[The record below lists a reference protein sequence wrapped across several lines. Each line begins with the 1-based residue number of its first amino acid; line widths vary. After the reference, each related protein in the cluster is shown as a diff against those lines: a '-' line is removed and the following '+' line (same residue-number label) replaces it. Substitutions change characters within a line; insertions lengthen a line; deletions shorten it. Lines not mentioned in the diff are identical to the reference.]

1 MATAFSEDDYDDYTG
16 RIGPDGEPER
26 YSTMLGGDPRLA
38 QQRELASRAQRLA
51 EPIIIDNWL
60 KSITKDAR
68 GTEAASQVTLTPG
81 VEYRIRDFTGR
92 NDGQII
98 ASGSTPEELLR
109 LQDAAQ
115 ALARQG
121 TRADYRLEQVGGP
134 AVAGFQTYT
143 DPDTGKTVQVIG
155 GDLYNKPIASTIAEI
170 GIPIALAVAG
180 GAFLAPLIAPGAAA
194 GSAAAAGGLA
204 AGTGIGS
211 FAGNVLVGKP
221 LDQALISG
229 LTTAA
234 TAGGGSFLGPQ
245 IGPIVGSS
253 AVGTGIG
260 AGIGNFAANVAT
272 GTSLEDALKSA
283 GISGLTAGTLEA
295 LFPNGLFNNN
305 PNPTPTGTNTVSV
318 PGTTNVGAG
327 IGGSTSGFDDA
338 IINVLANRG
347 VGSAFTGSLGGAG
360 ASNISL
366 RDSGNDFDQQYETWR
381 NSLTAR
387 QLGGRDIYNAFMDGY
402 PEGYQLNSTGQL
414 SDVNY
419 NIYPTNATPGS
430 EASLKLAAFLRDNN
444 ILPGTPAAYNYF
456 KTIDP
461 SFATSPI
468 DPNVGYNFNP
478 NLNSGINVSNAAG
491 GAGGLT
497 AAQIAAAA
505 AAAAGSN
512 TGTGTTVATT
522 TGATGND
529 TITSST
535 GNDTITGGTTVN
547 TNTLTGGARNDTI
560 PGGTTVSTTTGGARN
575 DTIPGGTTVRTDTL
589 TGGKGNDTITGGTT
603 VRTDT
608 LTGGTRNETIT
619 GGTTV
624 ITHTLTGGTGNDTI
638 PGGAT
643 VRTDTNPRRTITTPL
658 NNLNP
663 GSTVRGETTR
673 TRLVIN
679 PLTGEYV
686 ATEQLNPAGQTVR
699 GSTDEK
705 TRLYFPNSDWLNSYL
720 EQLKTEPPGPTTK
733 QKIFSVLKTIAG
745 LSPLLG
751 LIPAG
756 DGGGGT
762 LDPGPGLPP
771 GGTGGIG
778 RIRNPAT
785 FDPFTYGQREG
796 EFDFFRNAPATTG
809 TVTGIGGT
817 GTTTGTTGTTT
828 TGTRTTGTPGPA
840 ATAAEVQAA
849 YPGYTNIRQ
858 DAQGRWFGEPIPGY
872 TASGTPATG
881 LRVTAGGTFD
891 PTVADYGL
899 FNPGFESIERNA
911 DGRYSGART
920 IDVVGS
926 PGMTLAQVQAQYG
939 ATHRNITQDAS
950 GNFFGTRD
958 VTTRSAA
965 APTTLEQVRALNL
978 GYDDYELD
986 NGNFSGIRRVTT
998 NTPRP
1003 ATLAE
1008 VQAQFGSTYN
1018 NITQNPD
1025 GRFFG
1030 QRTVQTS
1037 GMPTLEQ
1044 IRNLGL
1050 GYENYEQD
1058 GTDFYGIRTGPDTV
1072 VPGTRKTLEQIRGE
1086 NPDYDDYGTNEGG
1099 DYFGIKYV
1107 NEGPAM
1113 AEGGEVD
1120 DDMVRHLI
1128 EYRKGG
1134 GHMGPGQVK
1143 GIGSGQEDKIP
1154 AWLSDGEYVW
1164 SAQDVAD
1171 LGDGSTDEGV
1181 RRLDRMRKMVR
1192 QRAGRKDVKKIAKP
1206 QRGIEDMLKAVG
1218 GAV

>member
-1 MATAFSEDDYDDYTG
+1 M
-16 RIGPDGEPER
+16 R
-26 YSTMLGGDPRLA
+26 
-38 QQRELASRAQRLA
+38 
-51 EPIIIDNWL
+51 
-60 KSITKDAR
+60 
-68 GTEAASQVTLTPG
+68 
-81 VEYRIRDFTGR
+81 
-92 NDGQII
+92 
-98 ASGSTPEELLR
+98 
-109 LQDAAQ
+109 
-115 ALARQG
+115 
-121 TRADYRLEQVGGP
+121 
-134 AVAGFQTYT
+134 T
-143 DPDTGKTVQVIG
+143 D
-155 GDLYNKPIASTIAEI
+155 
-170 GIPIALAVAG
+170 
-180 GAFLAPLIAPGAAA
+180 
-194 GSAAAAGGLA
+194 
-204 AGTGIGS
+204 
-211 FAGNVLVGKP
+211 
-221 LDQALISG
+221 
-229 LTTAA
+229 
-234 TAGGGSFLGPQ
+234 
-245 IGPIVGSS
+245 
-253 AVGTGIG
+253 
-260 AGIGNFAANVAT
+260 
-272 GTSLEDALKSA
+272 
-283 GISGLTAGTLEA
+283 
-295 LFPNGLFNNN
+295 
-305 PNPTPTGTNTVSV
+305 TNT
-318 PGTTNVGAG
+318 G
-327 IGGSTSGFDDA
+327 
-338 IINVLANRG
+338 
-347 VGSAFTGSLGGAG
+347 
-360 ASNISL
+360 
-366 RDSGNDFDQQYETWR
+366 
-381 NSLTAR
+381 
-387 QLGGRDIYNAFMDGY
+387 
-402 PEGYQLNSTGQL
+402 
-414 SDVNY
+414 
-419 NIYPTNATPGS
+419 
-430 EASLKLAAFLRDNN
+430 
-444 ILPGTPAAYNYF
+444 
-456 KTIDP
+456 
-461 SFATSPI
+461 
-468 DPNVGYNFNP
+468 
-478 NLNSGINVSNAAG
+478 
-491 GAGGLT
+491 
-497 AAQIAAAA
+497 
-505 AAAAGSN
+505 
-512 TGTGTTVATT
+512 
-522 TGATGND
+522 D
-529 TITSST
+529 T
-535 GNDTITGGTTVN
+535 
-547 TNTLTGGARNDTI
+547 RNDT
-560 PGGTTVSTTTGGARN
+560 TT
-575 DTIPGGTTVRTDTL
+575 
-589 TGGKGNDTITGGTT
+589 
-603 VRTDT
+603 
-608 LTGGTRNETIT
+608 
-619 GGTTV
+619 
-624 ITHTLTGGTGNDTI
+624 
-638 PGGAT
+638 GGAT

-663 GSTVRGETTR
+663 GSTVRGQTTR

-705 TRLYFPNSDWLNSYL
+705 TRLYFPNSEWLNSYL

-733 QKIFSVLKTIAG
+733 QKIFSVLKTIVG

-872 TASGTPATG
+872 TASGPPATG

-920 IDVVGS
+920 IDVVGT

-1050 GYENYEQD
+1050 GYEDYEQD

-1107 NEGPAM
+1107 NDGPPM